1 MAATLF
7 LLAHLASAAQ
17 PLSVT
22 GAPAAVRPGD
32 VFVLTVTAHAYRPV
46 AEVFDRTWPA
56 FADGKGHWRIL
67 VGVDL
72 GTRLGRHEIRITSG
86 DQRVT
91 AATTVG
97 RRVFPTR
104 RLTVDPA
111 LLNPPPE
118 ARERIEREARE
129 LAAVWASPASE
140 RLWSDRFVR
149 PVADPANSAFGTHS
163 VYNGEPR
170 SQHAGADFLS
180 PTGRPVK
187 APGGGRVVLAGSRY
201 FTGGTVVL
209 DHGQG
214 LFSLFAHLSEIDV
227 QRGDLVAAGA
237 VVGKVGATGR
247 VTGPHLHWTVR
258 LNGAR
263 VDPLSLLR
271 VLKGSDPGLTPSVLS
286 R

>member
-1 MAATLF
+1 MLTVVLWLTVF
-7 LLAHLASAAQ
+7 FPVQ
-17 PLSVT
+17 PLAVR
-22 GAPAAVRPGD
+22 GAPATVQPGD

-46 AEVFDRTWPA
+46 VDAFGRTWPA
-56 FADGKGHWRIL
+56 YADGKGHWRVLI
-67 VGVDL
+67 GVDL
-72 GTRLGRHEIRITSG
+72 DTPRRRHEIRVTSG
-86 DQRVT
+86 QERIT
-91 AATTVG
+91 AATTVV

-111 LLNPPPE
+111 LVNPPPDE
-118 ARERIEREARE
+118 RVRIERESRE
-129 LAAVWASPASE
+129 LAAVWESPASE

-149 PVADPANSAFGTHS
+149 PVPDPANSAFGTHS

-170 SQHAGADFLS
+170 SQHGGADFLS

-201 FTGGTVVL
+201 FTGDTVVL

-214 LFSLFAHLSEIDV
+214 LFSLFAHLSEINV
-227 QRGDLVAAGA
+227 KHGDLVAAGV

-263 VDPLSLLR
+263 VDPIALLR
-271 VLKGSDPGLTPSVLS
+271 VLGVKEP
-286 R
+286 